1 MKKFKFNL
9 ENVLKYRKNVESY
22 EKTVLSGY
30 NGHLLKLLDELEA
43 LNISYEKTAEEFE
56 ELSSRGITVHQIRS
70 SHAMMENLEYSIEQ
84 KVKEIEA
91 QQRLINRQTNV
102 VMNAIKDAKILDKL
116 KETKFEK
123 YKKSENKSN
132 EAFIEEFVSYQSLV
146 DENKK

>member
-43 LNISYEKTAEEFE
+43 LNRDYERISEEFE

-70 SHAMMENLEYSIEQ
+70 SHAMMENLEYSIER
-84 KVKEIEA
+84 KIKEIET
-91 QQRLINRQTNV
+91 QQKLINRQTNV

-116 KETKFEK
+116 KETKLEK
-123 YKKSENKSN
+123 YKKSEDKSN
-132 EAFIEEFVSYQSLV
+132 EAFIEEFVSYQSLTN
-146 DENKK
+146 DKK